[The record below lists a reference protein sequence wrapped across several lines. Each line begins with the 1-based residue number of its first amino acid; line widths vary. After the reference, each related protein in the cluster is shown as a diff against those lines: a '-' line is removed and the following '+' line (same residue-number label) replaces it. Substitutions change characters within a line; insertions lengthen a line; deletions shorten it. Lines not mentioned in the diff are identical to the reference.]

1 MDGTPPHQPE
11 PDPHGGACA
20 RPSRALPD
28 IVIFERVL
36 PLEAIDAFWCPGD
49 LTGHPRNRH
58 DPTPNTPEFA

>member
-1 MDGTPPHQPE
+1 VV
-11 PDPHGGACA
+11 
-20 RPSRALPD
+20 RVRATELPGLPD

-36 PLEAIDAFWCPGD
+36 PLEPIDAFWCPGD